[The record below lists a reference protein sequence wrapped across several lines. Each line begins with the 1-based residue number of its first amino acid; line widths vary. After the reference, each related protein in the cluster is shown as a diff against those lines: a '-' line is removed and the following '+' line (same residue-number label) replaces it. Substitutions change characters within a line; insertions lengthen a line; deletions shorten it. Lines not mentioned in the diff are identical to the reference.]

1 MFENRGNGRAG
12 LGEALVREIPAG
24 ETILWSGAPG
34 TGVRFQAW
42 DLFVVPFS
50 FVWLGGIL
58 AVFIGGDTASKANA
72 PSLLFLLPFLLVGG
86 YFAVGRFLV
95 DIWRRS
101 VTAYA
106 LTRREAIVV
115 VGGPWRRVSHVRLSI
130 LAECSL
136 SGEWGG
142 RGTIWLGAQGGI
154 FDYRNQGLIWGFGA
168 STPCFEC
175 IDDARTVYGQVLA
188 IRAGSVAPRAGA

>member
-1 MFENRGNGRAG
+1 MFENRRNGRAG
-12 LGEALVREIPAG
+12 LSEALVREIPAG

-34 TGVRFQAW
+34 TGIRLQAW
-42 DLFVVPFS
+42 NLFVVPFS

-72 PSLLFLLPFLLVGG
+72 PGLLFLVPFLLVGG

-115 VGGPWRRVSHVRLSI
+115 VGGPWRRVSHVQLSN

-136 SGEWGG
+136 SGEWEGG
-142 RGTIWLGAQGGI
+142 DDLAGRAGRNLRLSQPGADLGPGP
-154 FDYRNQGLIWGFGA
+154 
-168 STPCFEC
+168 STPLPF
-175 IDDARTVYGQVLA
+175 
-188 IRAGSVAPRAGA
+188 APRLPRPEHKQAKPGSLLAGPTVARLG